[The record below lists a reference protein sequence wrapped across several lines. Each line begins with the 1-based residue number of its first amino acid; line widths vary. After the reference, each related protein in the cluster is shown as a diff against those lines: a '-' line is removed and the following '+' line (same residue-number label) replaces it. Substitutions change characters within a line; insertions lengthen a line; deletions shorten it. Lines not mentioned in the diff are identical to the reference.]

1 MSKYNECYVTAERF
15 SVDCQR
21 GTSYNGFVIGAGYAF
36 TLDKV
41 FMEER
46 CYYGEPR
53 SFYSRIITFQY
64 LDTSEEAVKRS
75 MKGLFNNGIAKYVPS
90 KGDTLSKIASLFDVS
105 VEDIV
110 RWNNITDKNKIS
122 AGQPLTIIDIRQNVF
137 KHPPRYQGEI
147 RQPPKISEF
156 ESWLEAPSGG
166 FFEGV
171 GKIIA
176 NIAYSYINS
185 PTVWLTGRSMAGTS
199 KNSEERA
206 GAFIDFAPNML
217 LKGTK
222 LLGVCAE
229 VKAGLQGYNAFLKSE
244 RYLQNKPT
252 GTFWQQEASRMFQK
266 GKDSYIMNQSASDFL
281 NNASYSLGVWN
292 EIKKKRDE

>member
-1 MSKYNECYVTAERF
+1 MSKYNECYIAAERF

-21 GTSYNGFVIGAGYAF
+21 GTPYNGFVVGAGYAF

-46 CYYGEPR
+46 CYYGEPG

-147 RQPPKISEF
+147 RQPPKTSRIET
-156 ESWLEAPSGG
+156 WLEAPSEG

-176 NIAYSYINS
+176 NIVYSMANS
-185 PTVWLTGRSMAGTS
+185 PKIWLTGRTMAGTS

-206 GAFIDFAPNML
+206 GAFIDFAPTML

-229 VKAGLQGYNAFLKSE
+229 VNAGLQGYNAFLKSE
-244 RYLQNKPT
+244 KYLQNKPT
-252 GTFWQQEASRMFQK
+252 GPFWQQEASKMFQK
-266 GKDSYIMNQSASDFL
+266 GKDSYIMNQSADQYL
-281 NNASYSLGVWN
+281 NKTTYNFNILN
-292 EIKKKRDE
+292 ELKKKQDE

>member
-1 MSKYNECYVTAERF
+1 MSKYNECYITAERF

-21 GTSYNGFVIGAGYAF
+21 GAPYNGFVIGAGYAF

-75 MKGLFNNGIAKYVPS
+75 IKGLFNNGIAKYIPS

-110 RWNNITDKNKIS
+110 RWNNLKDKNKIS

-147 RQPPKISEF
+147 RQPPITSRIET
-156 ESWLEAPSGG
+156 WLEAPSEG
-166 FFEGV
+166 FLEGV

-176 NIAYSYINS
+176 NIVYSMANS
-185 PTVWLTGRSMAGTS
+185 PKIWLTGRSMAGTS

-206 GAFIDFAPNML
+206 GAFIDFAPTML
-217 LKGTK
+217 LKGTR

-229 VKAGLQGYNAFLKSE
+229 VRPGLQGYNAFLKSE
-244 RYLQNKPT
+244 RYWQNKPT
-252 GTFWQQEASRMFQK
+252 GPFWQQEASRMFQK
-266 GKDSYIMNQSASDFL
+266 GKDSYIMNQSADRFL
-281 NNASYSLGVWN
+281 NRTTYNFNIWN